1 MQIQIIKDHVSN
13 NMYIMKVIKI
23 KCKNYL
29 IKKCWNICKNN
40 NFYTN
45 GINYAHYN
53 KHLKYWIFDNNK
65 IERL

>member
-1 MQIQIIKDHVSN
+1 
-13 NMYIMKVIKI
+13 MYIMKVSKI
-23 KCKNYL
+23 KGKNYL
-29 IKKCWNICKNN
+29 IKKGWNICKNN